1 MTAMHDMPSRTVAAL
16 LFAALALRGAPANR
30 GRSDPVAVS
39 ATLSEWKVELS
50 ERTVAAG
57 PVTFTIANVGSIP
70 HGFEVEGEGIEQE
83 TAVIQPGASATLT
96 LALKP
101 GTYEVYCPVGEDS
114 HKKLGMDTR
123 LKVVGATRSGA
134 SGDGEADMG
143 GFYSSDPMAAP
154 VTVVGTTRF
163 GPTGHGDADMGG
175 FYASQPTDTGPT
187 GHGDGDMGGYYSS
200 QLSDAPAS
208 GATVPAIRVTG
219 GGPVIQILPGPFPFP
234 DSAAPILQQFG
245 DEREGLESQVK
256 DGPYS
261 NNVAPISGT
270 FTFTAWDKGAVRDS
284 VDGVAEF
291 ATRDGARWK
300 LVLDRV
306 QTKDVPHHP
315 RFGGVVLG
323 LYYHGNTGVHT
334 PLVPTINSAVAL
346 WAFGHLYK
354 NGALVTDN
362 AMVHVMLLSRTRRNG
377 DFALSCWNCSKNK
390 IEELQLQ
397 ILPGP
402 GEPKFDAPGGFLFVN
417 WEKSRSA
424 KPATYGE

>member
-1 MTAMHDMPSRTVAAL
+1 
-16 LFAALALRGAPANR
+16 
-30 GRSDPVAVS
+30 
-39 ATLSEWKVELS
+39 
-50 ERTVAAG
+50 
-57 PVTFTIANVGSIP
+57 
-70 HGFEVEGEGIEQE
+70 
-83 TAVIQPGASATLT
+83 
-96 LALKP
+96 
-101 GTYEVYCPVGEDS
+101 
-114 HKKLGMDTR
+114 
-123 LKVVGATRSGA
+123 
-134 SGDGEADMG
+134 
-143 GFYSSDPMAAP
+143 
-154 VTVVGTTRF
+154 
-163 GPTGHGDADMGG
+163 MGG

-187 GHGDGDMGGYYSS
+187 GHGDADMGGYYSS
-200 QLSDAPAS
+200 QLSDAPA
-208 GATVPAIRVTG
+208 GDATVPAIRVTG

-234 DSAAPILQQFG
+234 DSAAPVLRQFG

-261 NNVAPISGT
+261 NVVAPISGS

-284 VDGVAEF
+284 VDGVAQF
-291 ATRDGARWK
+291 ATQDGARWK

-315 RFGGVVLG
+315 RFGGVILG

-346 WAFGHLYK
+346 WALGHLYK
-354 NGALVTDN
+354 NGTLVTDN
-362 AMVHVMLLSRTRRNG
+362 AMVHVMLLSRTRRDG

-402 GEPKFDAPGGFLFVN
+402 GEPKFDAPGGFLFIN

-424 KPATYGE
+424 KPAA